1 MSTPIP
7 DLDDLLHAGIAAIER
22 GDRER
27 GQALLLQ
34 VVERND
40 GIEQAWWWL
49 SLTVRSREDQI
60 TALENVLALNPEHV
74 EARERLAE
82 LREQKAR
89 PPEPEWKS
97 LLPEA
102 PQEEPDA
109 DNDDPYQCP
118 YCGRV
123 TDEAARRC
131 PQCGRGL
138 WRRVSTST
146 GSGMFRLL
154 QLAIGITM
162 AFALIDASG
171 PVMALSAV
179 NASDPS
185 TGLGVTMI
193 AEVFGV
199 TALLGDFLK
208 LEPDTAQWLAT
219 VSLLRLGGLLVLLI
233 GLSARWAIAYYT
245 TLLALMADVVWNFY
259 LLFISG
265 LGPVGVVINI
275 TLDLGGL
282 LLLFA
287 CAYEFP
293 INDERILVKADTK
306 ARSAGDYYL
315 LGHRYEKMGMKALA
329 VAQWRRAVG
338 LAPMM
343 MVYYKDLGIGYAQLN
358 RFARS
363 VRALK
368 EAQRL
373 EPDNT
378 SIGEVLEL
386 VKERQAA
393 YHQKQKGLASK
404 R

>member
-1 MSTPIP
+1 MATPIP
-7 DLDDLLHAGIAAIER
+7 DLDDLLHDGIAAVER

-40 GIEQAWWWL
+40 SIELAWWWL
-49 SLTVRSREDQI
+49 SLAVRNREDQI
-60 TALENVLALNPEHV
+60 TALENVLALNPDH
-74 EARERLAE
+74 AQAQTRLAQ
-82 LREQKAR
+82 LREQSTRA
-89 PPEPEWKS
+89 PEPEWKS

-109 DNDDPYQCP
+109 ENDSPYQCP

-123 TDEAARRC
+123 SDEHARRC
-131 PQCGRGL
+131 PHCGRGL

-154 QLAIGITM
+154 QLVLGILL
-162 AFALIDASG
+162 AFALIDTLG
-171 PVMALSAV
+171 PFMALSA
-179 NASDPS
+179 SSTD
-185 TGLGVTMI
+185 TGLGVTLVSEI
-193 AEVFGV
+193 FGV

-208 LEPDTAQWLAT
+208 LEPATAEWLAT
-219 VSLLRLGGLLVLLI
+219 AFVLRAGGLLVLLI
-233 GLSARWAIAYYT
+233 GLSARWAVAYYT
-245 TLLALMADVVWNFY
+245 TLLALITDVVWNIY
-259 LLFISG
+259 LLFMNG
-265 LGPVGVVINI
+265 LGPVGVVVNI
-275 TLDLGGL
+275 ALGLGVL
-282 LLLFA
+282 LVLFA

-306 ARSAGDYYL
+306 KARSAGDYYL
-315 LGHRYEKMGMKALA
+315 LGHRYQKQGLKALA

-338 LAPMM
+338 LAPTM

-363 VRALK
+363 LRALK

-378 SIGEVLEL
+378 SIAEVMEL

-393 YHQKQKGLASK
+393 YYQTRRAKSK
-404 R
+404 